1 MKRLAYFL
9 LSLSVL
15 IVVAVIAIGDYVYR
29 EGTKL
34 SCSENITAKNNTPKE
49 FYPNEKDRGPFRGDG
64 WDKWVTT
71 DLSDWWITETNYEK
85 VKFKNADGSIEYSAW
100 WIAPTIKENKDAIII
115 VHGYGA
121 SKHEYTVLMPAGM
134 LVKKGHNVLVIDSRD
149 SGESISY

>member
-9 LSLSVL
+9 LSFSVL
-15 IVVAVIAIGDYVYR
+15 IVVAVIAAGDYVYR

-85 VKFKNADGSIEYSAW
+85 
-100 WIAPTIKENKDAIII
+100 T
-115 VHGYGA
+115 
-121 SKHEYTVLMPAGM
+121 
-134 LVKKGHNVLVIDSRD
+134 
-149 SGESISY
+149 ESILGGDWNGSRADWSGVMWRSVV